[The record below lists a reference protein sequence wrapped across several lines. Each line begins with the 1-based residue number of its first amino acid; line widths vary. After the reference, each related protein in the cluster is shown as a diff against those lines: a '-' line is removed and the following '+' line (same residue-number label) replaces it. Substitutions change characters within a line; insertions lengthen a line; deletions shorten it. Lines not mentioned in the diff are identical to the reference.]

1 MKLMIG
7 FIAAFSLMRMFG
19 IEPVEKDDISV
30 YDPPAEET
38 VIDNNDNVTISE
50 DKNVKSYTYS
60 EDKGYVY
67 GTDELHVTGTPSN
80 SKGYTAAGYYG
91 YLPQKGKGW
100 VYGVDELHVT
110 GLPVDPETGYT
121 LPGYYGEIE
130 K

>member
-1 MKLMIG
+1 MKLMVG

-30 YDPPAEET
+30 YDPPAEESI
-38 VIDNNDNVTISE
+38 VNDNEEVEEKST
-50 DKNVKSYTYS
+50 DNVYSYPI
-60 EDKGYVY
+60 DKGYVY

-80 SKGYTAAGYYG
+80 SKGYTSAGYYG